1 MTAPMRIAFGVPEL
15 DRLQRAA
22 RGEAADGTDLLQ
34 AHVASSLRARG
45 HRLTYIAQRG
55 LGEYVCSEDLARP
68 ADARYTWSGSR
79 AFDRAARLA
88 WQVQRR
94 VGVPYL
100 NVFTNWRLYDA
111 SLQCLPSQD
120 VVWERAG
127 LYRDGVALACRRLGV
142 RFVLNVEGD
151 EIAELDYQGFPVTGL
166 LRWRAQRIFR
176 RNLKI
181 ADSVICVSEP
191 LKKHLVAKWRTDP
204 AKILVMP
211 NGVDVETF
219 RPDREDAPAARASL
233 GEGGPIALF
242 VGSFYS
248 WHDVSTLLHAFRRL
262 LVRHP
267 AARLV
272 LVGDGAVRRDMELLA
287 AELHV
292 EHRVRFTGLMP
303 HAAVPPLV
311 AAADIAVVPYPVLKQ
326 EMWLS
331 PLKLFEYMASGKAI
345 VASACGQVL
354 DVIEDGRNGILV
366 PPGDAEAMT
375 AALDRLVDDS
385 ELRGRLG
392 RTAREDAVERH
403 SWESYVSRLEQV
415 LYGQPSRE
423 CASGWGRQSR
433 TAGRRIAGDCAGTDR
448 AEC

>member
-1 MTAPMRIAFGVPEL
+1 MTPPMRIAFGVPEL
-15 DRLQRAA
+15 ERLQQAA
-22 RGEAADGTDLLQ
+22 RGDPADPAYLLQ
-34 AHVASSLRARG
+34 ANVARSLRARG

-55 LGEYVCSEDLARP
+55 LGEYVCSEDLAEP
-68 ADARYTWSGSR
+68 TDAQYTWTGSR
-79 AFDRAARLA
+79 AFTGAASLA

-94 VGVPYL
+94 FGVPYL
-100 NVFTNWRLYDA
+100 NVFTNWRLYEA
-111 SLQCLPSQD
+111 SLRCLPSQD
-120 VVWERAG
+120 VVWERTG
-127 LYRDGVALACRRLGV
+127 LYRDGVAMACRRLGV
-142 RFVLNVEGD
+142 RLVLCVEGD
-151 EIAELDYQGFPVTGL
+151 EIAELEYEGQPVTGL
-166 LRWRAQRIFR
+166 LRWRAQRIFS

-181 ADSVICVSEP
+181 ADSVVCVSEP
-191 LKKHLVAKWRTDP
+191 LKKHLVAKWRTEP
-204 AKILVMP
+204 VKIIVVP

-242 VGSFYS
+242 VGSFCG
-248 WHDVSTLLHAFRRL
+248 WHDVSTLLHAFGRV
-262 LVRHP
+262 LVKHP

-272 LVGDGAVRRDMELLA
+272 LAGDGGLRREMELLA
-287 AELHV
+287 ADLHLDG
-292 EHRVRFTGLMP
+292 RVRFTGSMP

-375 AALDRLVDDS
+375 AALDRLMDDS
-385 ELRGRLG
+385 ELRDRLG
-392 RTAREDAVERH
+392 RSARKDAVEKH
-403 SWESYVSRLEQV
+403 SWEGYVNRLEQV
-415 LYGQPSRE
+415 LYGQPS
-423 CASGWGRQSR
+423 
-433 TAGRRIAGDCAGTDR
+433 
-448 AEC
+448 